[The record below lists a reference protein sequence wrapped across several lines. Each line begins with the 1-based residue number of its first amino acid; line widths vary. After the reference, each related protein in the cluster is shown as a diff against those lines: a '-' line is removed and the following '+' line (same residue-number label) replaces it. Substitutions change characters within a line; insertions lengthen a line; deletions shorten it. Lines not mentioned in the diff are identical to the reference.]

1 MLIKQGERLINA
13 RNWSE
18 LVKPD
23 QILREE
29 ETASGTHGKFIC
41 EPLERGYGTTIGNA
55 MRRVLL
61 ASLQGAAFVSVKI
74 TGVQHE
80 FTTIHGVLED
90 VTDVILNLK
99 QVRLRLD
106 TDEPQRLILRVDR
119 KGPVTAAQIQ
129 TNQHVEVLNPE
140 LHIATLTEDVVLEME
155 LEARMGKGYVPAD
168 MHEGLSEEIGLI
180 KLDSSFSPVRKV
192 AYTVEQARVGQMTN
206 YDRLLL
212 EVWTDGSLTPEDA
225 IAYSAKIIKD
235 QISVFINFD
244 ERVSGDMRL
253 GSSDGGEVNEH
264 LFKSIDDLEL
274 SVRATNCLRSAN
286 IALGGEP
293 WCAMNV
299 ACFPQALAEDD
310 PEQALTNI
318 LRGGQDA
325 LLEAGAV
332 LAGGHTVQDDELKY
346 GLAVTGIIDPAHI
359 AVNDGLRPG
368 QCLLLTKALG
378 TGILATAVKARWE
391 GAAESEAELIIRAF
405 HLPAA
410 TDITG
415 FGLGGHALEMAL
427 ASNAC
432 VALDTAALPLLPR
445 VLEYAR
451 DGLIPAGS
459 HLNRKHWAC
468 STLVEPGVDEALESV
483 TFDAQTSGG
492 LLLAVPPDLL
502 GPVRDML
509 ESGGDLAREVGEVL
523 PPRTDGKAL
532 LLR

>member
-18 LVKPD
+18 LVKPN
-23 QILREE
+23 QIMREE
-29 ETASGTHGKFIC
+29 ETASQTHGKFVC

-74 TGVQHE
+74 SGVQHE

-99 QVRLRLD
+99 QVRLRMD
-106 TDEPQRLILRVDR
+106 TDAPQRLTLRVDS
-119 KGPVTAAQIQ
+119 KGPVTAASIV

-180 KLDSSFSPVRKV
+180 RLDSSFSPVRKV
-192 AYTVEQARVGQMTN
+192 AYAVEQARVGQMTN

-244 ERVSGDMRL
+244 ERISGDMRL
-253 GSSDGGEVNEH
+253 GGGDNGEINEH

-286 IALGGEP
+286 IALVGELVQRSEGD
-293 WCAMNV
+293 MLKTKN
-299 ACFPQALAEDD
+299 FGRKSLDE
-310 PEQALTNI
+310 I
-318 LRGGQDA
+318 KS
-325 LLEAGAV
+325 V
-332 LAGGHTVQDDELKY
+332 LVDM
-346 GLAVTGIIDPAHI
+346 
-359 AVNDGLRPG
+359 
-368 QCLLLTKALG
+368 
-378 TGILATAVKARWE
+378 
-391 GAAESEAELIIRAF
+391 
-405 HLPAA
+405 
-410 TDITG
+410 
-415 FGLGGHALEMAL
+415 GLGFDMK
-427 ASNAC
+427 
-432 VALDTAALPLLPR
+432 V
-445 VLEYAR
+445 
-451 DGLIPAGS
+451 DGFDKKYQEWK
-459 HLNRKHWAC
+459 RKQQN
-468 STLVEPGVDEALESV
+468 EA
-483 TFDAQTSGG
+483 
-492 LLLAVPPDLL
+492 
-502 GPVRDML
+502 
-509 ESGGDLAREVGEVL
+509 
-523 PPRTDGKAL
+523 
-532 LLR
+532 